1 MILEEIEKYDVRING
16 RQAGEIFKLI
26 SKLGIKEDLKKLFF
40 GNEELRGLQREFALK
55 DKEMGEKVQ
64 EIILNK
70 MTNAEFKKLSK
81 DEKTKFLNENSTG
94 ELLNLQREVRE
105 LDLKIKDLSS
115 DGGFDL
121 FSTIIERYPSNQD
134 LFYKV
139 LGDIFN
145 MKEETVAEQSFTI
158 IVAMI
163 KKVLSSQDIKG
174 IMQVFQ

>member
-1 MILEEIEKYDVRING
+1 MILEEVQNYNVKING
-16 RQAGEIFKLI
+16 RQAAGIFKLI

-64 EIILNK
+64 EIILKK
-70 MTNAEFKKLSK
+70 MSNAEFKKLSK
-81 DEKTKFLNENSTG
+81 DDKTIFLNENSTD
-94 ELLNLQREVRE
+94 ELIKLQKEARE
-105 LDLKIKDLSS
+105 LDLKIKDMGS

-163 KKVLSSQDIKG
+163 KRVISSSDIKG